1 VNRIILQPHSDLQL
15 HPLPHNQRRTSQPGS
30 IANMRGLPV
39 LLMLHALIYALGRTT
54 EDTVLPHTVAALV
67 PQTDATLSG
76 VLLQHADQALR
87 PWQQEVLRPSSPY
100 PPTVRNPNGLQQW
113 RRAAERRHPTGRDD
127 LGLVHPADTSR
138 SNLVTPW
145 LCFRG
150 GGFLYFRELLGRR
163 RNQLRCFARLPPC
176 VTRYFSSTPRRCW
189 PQGCEVGRENTSS
202 CPISS
207 RCEPISGREYRECRA
222 THTERSRLVASSS
235 DQDSTRFLR

>member
-1 VNRIILQPHSDLQL
+1 
-15 HPLPHNQRRTSQPGS
+15 
-30 IANMRGLPV
+30 V

-100 PPTVRNPNGLQQW
+100 PPTVRNPNASVRLQQW

-176 VTRYFSSTPRRCW
+176 VTRYFPRHR
-189 PQGCEVGRENTSS
+189 GAVGRKGA
-202 CPISS
+202 
-207 RCEPISGREYRECRA
+207 RLAGRTHLRA
-222 THTERSRLVASSS
+222 PFHQGASLYQAESTESAE
-235 DQDSTRFLR
+235 LRTLSVLG